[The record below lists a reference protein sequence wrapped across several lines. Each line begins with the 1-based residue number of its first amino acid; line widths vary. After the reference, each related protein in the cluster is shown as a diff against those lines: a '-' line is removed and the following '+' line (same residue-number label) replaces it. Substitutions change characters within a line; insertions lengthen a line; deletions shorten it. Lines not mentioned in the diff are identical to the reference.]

1 MIFNS
6 RRTAIICALCL
17 LAAVPSA
24 TAAAMAGTTHAQQR
38 TIATTTLTQFKV
50 VLVATRGP
58 SSGGA
63 PKATVTATGYKRAS
77 GGWKVISTKTIGKP
91 GQWFWY
97 PVEACS
103 LTATELTTSSGGTTT
118 PAAAIKVSL
127 LVTPSIGC
135 SKTYAETWKP

>member
-6 RRTAIICALCL
+6 RRAAAIGALCL

-24 TAAAMAGTTHAQQR
+24 TAAATAGTTRAQQR

-63 PKATVTATGYKRAS
+63 PSATVTATGYKHSSA
-77 GGWKVISTKTIGKP
+77 GWKVISTKTIGQP

-97 PVEACS
+97 PVQACS
-103 LTATELTTSSGGTTT
+103 LTATELATTSSGTTT
-118 PAAAIKVSL
+118 PVAAIKASL

-135 SKTYAETWKP
+135 SKTYTETWTP